1 MRMSDWSA
9 DVCSSALRADRETA
23 AAGRQLAAARYRVVR
38 RLFLGVAVVVRH
50 ARPDAGAVGTERQKI
65 AGSDRVAAEAELD
78 ALIIAAIA
86 GIDIGIAGIEI
97 ARFDEQWERREAITG
112 EHLAAK
118 RTVDIVI
125 AGTVRIER
133 RSTDIRTFR
142 VRRQRQQRD
151 RKSTRPNSSH

>member
-1 MRMSDWSA
+1 MRISDWSS
-9 DVCSSALRADRETA
+9 DVCSSDL
-23 AAGRQLAAARYRVVR
+23 VR

-118 RTVDIVI
+118 RTVDLVI
-125 AGTVRIER
+125 RSDER
-133 RSTDIRTFR
+133 RVGKECVSTFR
-142 VRRQRQQRD
+142 PRG
-151 RKSTRPNSSH
+151 

>member
-9 DVCSSALRADRETA
+9 DVCSSALRADRETT

-86 GIDIGIAGIEI
+86 GIDIGI
-97 ARFDEQWERREAITG
+97 
-112 EHLAAK
+112 
-118 RTVDIVI
+118 
-125 AGTVRIER
+125 
-133 RSTDIRTFR
+133 
-142 VRRQRQQRD
+142 D
-151 RKSTRPNSSH
+151 RKSTRLNSSH